1 MGCSALS
8 LVHTDIQYQE
18 NFYAWSA
25 PGVGRFVTSM
35 AASGF
40 AYLTLLFLIE
50 TDLLWRLKT
59 CLCAFWRRRAL
70 VSGSCNSGQGRS
82 PAEASA
88 QGGHQCL
95 ALGRAH
101 AHHRV
106 HSLGGGQGPPGA
118 FGSFVSAEIVLPG
131 ALVFVTYVLSN

>member
-1 MGCSALS
+1 MLGDTGYNTLS
-8 LVHTDIQYQE
+8 LAHTDIQYQE

-59 CLCAFWRRRAL
+59 CICAFRRRRAL
-70 VSGSCNSGQGRS
+70 VSGFCSSVPAMS
-82 PAEASA
+82 PAEARLPWAST
-88 QGGHQCL
+88 QVL
-95 ALGRAH
+95 AS
-101 AHHRV
+101 V
-106 HSLGGGQGPPGA
+106 PSSGQGAYIPQGSQPG
-118 FGSFVSAEIVLPG
+118 SG
-131 ALVFVTYVLSN
+131 ARSS